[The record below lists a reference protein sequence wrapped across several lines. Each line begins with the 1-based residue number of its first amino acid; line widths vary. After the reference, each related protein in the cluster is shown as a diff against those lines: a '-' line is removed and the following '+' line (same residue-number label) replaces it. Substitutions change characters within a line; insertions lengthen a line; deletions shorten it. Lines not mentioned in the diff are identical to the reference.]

1 MHQLRDLDRR
11 QALVAAALLA
21 LLLVP
26 FGASLARARHTG
38 WIPSGDDALI
48 GLRARDVF
56 SPYRPK
62 VGQPSTS
69 HLYGNQQGTSHP
81 GPIEFYW
88 LAIPIRLLGPAVGMI
103 LGAALFN
110 LISVLVASW
119 VVFRRAGPTVA
130 TWAMVLMGGV
140 LWSSGT
146 AILSDPISSSAGG
159 IPLLALAAIAWAVSD
174 GDLRLLPLGAVFGS
188 WVAQQHLAI
197 VIPAASMVAFGA
209 AGAAVHGV
217 VRWRARREEP
227 DLEDASEPVARTWPW
242 VVAALAVSLVLW
254 STVLWQQVTGDPGNL
269 TAVVR
274 YAQSSETKAL
284 GWVAALRQAARA
296 VGFPPLLLRSD
307 LQGDAFFRGP
317 LRPYEVVTAV
327 VSYAALV
334 AIAVV
339 GWRRGRRT
347 LSLLAVTALVLAA
360 AGTYNGTSIPD
371 SIEAFRTNFYRWA
384 FVVAWLAWIAFGWA
398 GALVARHLWVR
409 SGRDVPAGLTRLGP
423 ALAAVALLVPAVAT
437 SFTAGFDDERRDQS
451 GFAAFRVM
459 SAAAVDQAGQADA
472 GRVTLVTSGR
482 SAVLASGSAVA
493 LQLEDAGH
501 PVLVPGQEA
510 RFWGHQRILHQGQDP
525 GDLVLQ
531 LLSGRGSVPPGPGR
545 VVAHYDLNAE
555 LRKLV
560 APIERAARSEAPV
573 LSSRADEILAR
584 NYKPDQYDY
593 VRGLMADLQNT
604 PAPILTDD
612 RLLSMVADGYYASP
626 RFDAAQIRALQAAAA
641 PVTVNEDDV
650 FELRVLTRAE
660 LAEVAPQWKG

>member
-1 MHQLRDLDRR
+1 MHRLRDLDRR
-11 QALVAAALLA
+11 QALVAAALLV

-26 FGASLARARHTG
+26 FAASLARAHHTA

-48 GLRARDVF
+48 GLRSRDVF
-56 SPYRPK
+56 SSHRPK

-88 LAIPIRLLGPAVGMI
+88 LAIPIRVLGPAVGMA

-130 TWAMVLMGGV
+130 AWAMVVMGLV

-159 IPLLALAAIAWAVSD
+159 IPLLALAAIAWALAD

-197 VIPAASMVAFGA
+197 VVPAASMVALGA
-209 AGAAVHGV
+209 GGAAVHGV
-217 VRWRARREEP
+217 LRWRAARASRA
-227 DLEDASEPVARTWPW
+227 DGDADVDPAPVERTWPW
-242 VVAALAVSLVLW
+242 AVGALAICLVLW
-254 STVLWQQVTGDPGNL
+254 STVLLQQVTGNPGNI
-269 TAVVR
+269 TAVIR

-317 LRPYEVVTAV
+317 LRPYEVVVAV
-327 VSYAALV
+327 ASYAALV

-339 GWRRGRRT
+339 CWGRRRT
-347 LSLLAVTALVLAA
+347 LSLLAVTTLVLAA
-360 AGTYNGTSIPD
+360 AGTYNGTTIPD

-398 GALVARHLWVR
+398 GALVARHLWAR
-409 SGRDVPAGLTRLGP
+409 AGRQVPAGLIRLGP
-423 ALAAVALLVPAVAT
+423 ALAAVALLIPAVAT

-451 GFAAFRVM
+451 GFHAFRAM
-459 SAAAVDQAGQADA
+459 AAAAVDEAGRSDA

-482 SAVLASGSAVA
+482 SAILASGSAVA

-510 RFWGHQRILHQGQDP
+510 RFWGHQRILHPGQDP

-531 LLSGRGSVPPGPGR
+531 LLSGRGSVPAGPGR
-545 VVAHYDLNAE
+545 VIAHYDLNEE

-560 APIERAARSEAPV
+560 APVERDARSGPPV
-573 LSSRADEILAR
+573 LSDQADEILAR

-604 PAPILTDD
+604 PAPVLTDD

-626 RFDAAQIRALQAAAA
+626 TFDARQIRALQAAAK

-660 LAEVAPQWKG
+660 LGEVVR